1 MPPAFKRLMV
11 ARAMFTVATQI
22 QTVVL
27 GWQMYTITKN
37 PLYLGFIGLAEAV
50 PALGLALHAGALVDR
65 GSAETIY
72 RRVLELS
79 LVSAVVLLLSQVPG
93 LKLSEAAFFGLPG
106 SAWALFLSAFLSGVA
121 RSFSQPSIYAIVP
134 RIVPRE
140 HLSQASAWMAAWL
153 QLARISGPALGGV
166 LFAFVGVT
174 GAGVAVCLALMAA
187 IGVSL
192 TPSGEIFTP
201 APRKGG
207 TSRLKEMFV
216 GAVFVFKH
224 PVLLPALSLDMISVL
239 FGGVTALLPIYAA
252 EILLIGPQGL
262 GALRAA
268 PALGAA
274 VMGYALTSLDIR
286 RLAGPW
292 LISAV
297 VGFGI
302 SILVFSVSESFWLS
316 LAALALSG
324 AFDSISVVIRSAAV
338 QLSSPEEMRG
348 RISAVNSIFIGSSN
362 ELGELESG
370 VLAHYIGT
378 VPTAVF
384 GALACLGTVGI
395 ATLVFP
401 QLRRLNLRE
410 LAQGRA

>member
-1 MPPAFKRLMV
+1 MV

-22 QTVVL
+22 QTVIL

-79 LVSAVVLLLSQVPG
+79 LVSAVVLLLSQIPS
-93 LKLSEAAFFGLPG
+93 LQLSETVLLGLPG
-106 SAWALFLSAFLSGVA
+106 SAWALFFSAFLSGVA

-166 LFAFVGVT
+166 LFAFVGIT
-174 GAGVAVCLALMAA
+174 GAGVAVCLALVAA
-187 IGVSL
+187 IGASL
-192 TPSGEIFTP
+192 TPSGENFTP
-201 APRKGG
+201 APRKAD
-207 TSRLKEMFV
+207 TSRMKELFV

-224 PVLLPALSLDMISVL
+224 PILLPALSLDMISVL

-252 EILLIGPQGL
+252 EILFVGPQGL

-297 VGFGI
+297 IGFGI
-302 SILVFSVSESFWLS
+302 STLVFSISDSFWLS
-316 LAALALSG
+316 LSALALSG
-324 AFDSISVVIRSAAV
+324 AFDSISVIIRGAIM
-338 QLSSPEEMRG
+338 QLYVPDDMRG
-348 RISAVNSIFIGSSN
+348 RVSSINTIFIGSSN
-362 ELGELESG
+362 EIGAFESG
-370 VLAHYIGT
+370 VAARFLGLAPS
-378 VPTAVF
+378 VVF
-384 GALACLGTVGI
+384 GGL
-395 ATLVFP
+395 ATLTVV
-401 QLRRLNLRE
+401 LI
-410 LAQGRA
+410 AQWKAKALKSMKFN